1 MQVNEISLCVYSCL
15 FNPQFCYLFFISG
28 GKEKDH
34 IRYPVLTQQ
43 TVSFGEAIGNSIQ
56 CSMVRNRKFLLE
68 ESQIILALNR
78 EWKEYTK

>member
-1 MQVNEISLCVYSCL
+1 MRYLCL
-15 FNPQFCYLFFISG
+15 FIKLFSISSSVFFSFFFSG

-34 IRYPVLTQQ
+34 IRYPELTQQ
-43 TVSFGEAIGNSIQ
+43 TVSFGEAIGNSVQ